1 MTSDA
6 RRYLGV
12 DGGGTRT
19 SFCLISA
26 GGEVLG
32 ASEQPTT
39 SYFRSE
45 EGIALVG
52 RILEQGI
59 AAVTGERDAVDFA
72 FFALPGYG
80 EVSSDVAA
88 LDAAPRAVLG
98 HDRYACDNDM
108 VAGWAGSLA
117 GSDGINVVAGTG
129 SIAYGEHDGRRG
141 RAGGWGEL
149 FGDEGSGYWI
159 GLRGL
164 NLFTRMSDG
173 RLPRGPLHDLILEYA
188 GITREF
194 DLIEVVVS
202 GWGRGRTEIAALSP
216 VVARAA
222 EAGDGAAADTLRE
235 AATHLVDLVEA
246 TRRGL
251 GFTSGETVPVSYS
264 GGVFNADGV
273 RETFAATLQHL
284 PHGYDLRTP
293 RFEPVVGA
301 ALYAARTAGSPLV
314 PAALR
319 RLGGAGPAA

>member
-129 SIAYGEHDGRRG
+129 SIAYGEHDGRRA

-149 FGDEGSGYWI
+149 FGDEGSAYWVATQ
-159 GLRGL
+159 GL
-164 NLFTRMSDG
+164 NAFSRMSDG
-173 RLPRGPLHDLILEYA
+173 RLARGPLYTLLKEHLQLAGDL
-188 GITREF
+188 
-194 DLIEVVVS
+194 DVVS
-202 GWGRGRTEIAALSP
+202 LVIEKWSGNRSSIAALSAT
-216 VVARAA
+216 VCEAARAEDA
-222 EAGDGAAADTLRE
+222 VATRILSDAADELVTLIE
-235 AATHLVDLVEA
+235 TTTKLV
-246 TRRGL
+246 
-251 GFTSGETVPVSYS
+251 GFTDQETVPVSYS
-264 GGVFNADGV
+264 GGMFSDEGFLT
-273 RETFAATLQHL
+273 RFLAALQGQ
-284 PHGYDLRTP
+284 PAKFDLQRP
-293 RFEPVVGA
+293 LLDPALGA
-301 ALYAARTAGSPLV
+301 ALYAAKYSGRPLSPS
-314 PAALR
+314 ALHELTTSR
-319 RLGGAGPAA
+319 A

>member
-129 SIAYGEHDGRRG
+129 SIAYGEHDGRRA

-149 FGDEGSGYWI
+149 FGDEGSAHWI
-159 GLRGL
+159 ATRLL
-164 NLFTRMSDG
+164 NAFSRMSDG
-173 RLPRGPLHDLILEYA
+173 RAARTPLHDLLTAALELRA
-188 GITREF
+188 
-194 DLIEVVVS
+194 DLDAVDVVL
-202 GWGRGRTEIAALSP
+202 GRWQGDRGRVAGLAP
-216 VVARAA
+216 VAVEAA
-222 EAGDGAAADTLRE
+222 ERGDATAAAILRE
-235 AATHLVDLVEA
+235 AGEELARLVAAVAEQI
-246 TRRGL
+246 
-251 GFTSGETVPVSYS
+251 GFPAGDRIPVSYS
-264 GGVFNADGV
+264 GGVFRAGAHVLDPFE
-273 RETFAATLQHL
+273 RAL
-284 PHGYDLRTP
+284 PEACDLRAP
-293 RFEPVVGA
+293 LLAPELGA
-301 ALYAARTAGSPLV
+301 ALYAAKLDGHPLDED
-314 PAALR
+314 ALAQLR
-319 RLGGAGPAA
+319 NG

>member
-1 MTSDA
+1 M

-12 DGGGTRT
+12 DSGGTKT
-19 SFCLISA
+19 AFVLIDSEGTVLA
-26 GGEVLG
+26 RADGPNSDYLAHGIGRVARVLG
-32 ASEQPTT
+32 
-39 SYFRSE
+39 
-45 EGIALVG
+45 EGV
-52 RILEQGI
+52 
-59 AAVTGERDAVDFA
+59 DAVCRTAGVEPGAIDYA
-72 FFALPGYG
+72 FFGLSGYG
-80 EVSSDVAA
+80 EVGRGIVE
-88 LDAAPRAVLG
+88 LDAAPAAILG
-98 HDRYACDNDM
+98 HERYRCDNDM

-117 GSDGINVVAGTG
+117 TEDGINVIAGTG
-129 SIAYGEHDGRRG
+129 SMTYGERHGVGVRV
-141 RAGGWGEL
+141 GGWGEL